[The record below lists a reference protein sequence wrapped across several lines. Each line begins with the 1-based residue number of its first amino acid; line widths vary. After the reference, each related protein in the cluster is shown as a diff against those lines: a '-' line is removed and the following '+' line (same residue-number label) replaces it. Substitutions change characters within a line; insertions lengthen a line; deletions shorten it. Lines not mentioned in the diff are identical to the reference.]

1 METII
6 GLGKAGC
13 AIADRFAQYPQY
25 EVYKMDVGLK
35 RSPRTYGLKIAGSPE
50 EHEDGLGSL
59 KRFFKD
65 VKGHVLFIVGGS
77 GAISGA
83 SLRILEQ
90 VKQCNLHILY
100 IYADPDLLGETAR
113 MQQRLTLNV
122 LQEYSRSTVFEEV
135 ILIDNMRLEEI
146 LGDLPIIGF
155 YEKLNELLVPTIH
168 MVNVLSHSESIM
180 GNISAPHPVSRMVS
194 YGLVDFETGA
204 ENLFFNLDN
213 VREKVY
219 YYAINEKKLRTQ
231 GDIHKRVIAQ
241 VKANATNTKTTYGIY
256 PTDYDQD
263 YVYCVAYSS
272 RIQENNS

>member
-13 AIADRFAQYPQY
+13 AIAERFSQYSQY

-35 RSPRTYGLKIAGSPE
+35 RSPRTYGLKGAKHPE
-50 EHEDGLGSL
+50 AHEESLGSL

-65 VKGHVLFIVGGS
+65 VSGDVLFVVGGS

-90 VKQCNLHILY
+90 LQKCNLHILY
-100 IYADPDLLGETAR
+100 VYSDPELLGETAQ

-122 LQEYSRSTVFEEV
+122 FQEYSRSGVFERV
-135 ILIDNMRLEEI
+135 ILIDNARLEEI
-146 LGDLPIIGF
+146 LGDVPIIGF
-155 YEKLNELLVPTIH
+155 HDKLNELMVPTIH
-168 MVNVLSHSESIM
+168 MVNVLSHSDSVVD
-180 GNISAPHPVSRMVS
+180 NISPPHTISRIIS
-194 YGLVDFETGA
+194 YGLVDFETGT
-204 ENLFFNLDN
+204 ENLFFPLDN

-219 YYAINEKKLRTQ
+219 YYAINEDKLKEQ
-231 GDIHKRVIAQ
+231 GGIHKKIIAQ
-241 VKANATNTKTTYGIY
+241 VKANAKDTKTTYGIY
-256 PTDYDQD
+256 PTQYDQD

-272 RIQENNS
+272 IIQENNP

>member
-13 AIADRFAQYPQY
+13 AIADKFNQYEQY

-35 RSPRTYGLKIAGSPE
+35 RSPRTYGLKSADAPE
-50 EHEDGLGSL
+50 KYEEQLGSL

-65 VKGHVLFIVGGS
+65 VSGDVLFVLGGC
-77 GAISGA
+77 GNVAGA

-90 VKQCNLHILY
+90 IKKCSLHILY
-100 IYADPDLLGETAR
+100 IYSDPELLGETAR
-113 MQQRLTLNV
+113 MQQRVTFNV
-122 LQEYSRSTVFEEV
+122 FQEYARSGMFEKV
-135 ILIDNMRLEEI
+135 ILMDNTKLEDI

-155 YEKLNELLVPTIH
+155 YDRINDLVVPTIH
-168 MVNVLSHSESIM
+168 MLNVLSRSESVM
-180 GNISAPHPVSRMVS
+180 DNISPPHDISRIVA
-194 YGLVDFETGA
+194 YGLVDFKSGE

-219 YYAINEKKLRTQ
+219 YYAINEQKLREQ
-231 GDIHKRVIAQ
+231 GDLHKRVIAQ
-241 VKANATNTKTTYGIY
+241 VKENAKNTKTTYGIY
-256 PTDYDQD
+256 PTQYDED

-272 RIQENNS
+272 IVQEK